1 MKKFCLLIIS
11 LLILFSC
18 QSCKF
23 ANESTTYEDGIDIS
37 IAEELVEHMIYKD
50 QLPVLHFDMKNVNVS
65 TSSTKASVVFVNND
79 FYQLSDAWAAHLAEY
94 KADQIIV
101 ISASEQTN
109 DKGDAKFGGDYL
121 DLDEYDENGEPQKYS
136 IEYRIACWDNTG
148 TRYSY
153 QYRSFVSGGKRYY
166 VYCYT
171 TSLTITMEQSLIVVQ
186 VDGKN
191 KLLLAPLPYDTKYE
205 VSGSSLTVKSLIEKD
220 TYLSSRYRKYLYPE
234 SLAHL
239 SLDEQKASVKK
250 WYQDYCHGE
259 DINGEFIIKYAGAK
273 FKVNFDAMRQD
284 NNTGKDTNA
293 FELIYLG
300 AA

>member
-1 MKKFCLLIIS
+1 
-11 LLILFSC
+11 
-18 QSCKF
+18 
-23 ANESTTYEDGIDIS
+23 
-37 IAEELVEHMIYKD
+37 
-50 QLPVLHFDMKNVNVS
+50 MKNVNVS

-121 DLDEYDENGEPQKYS
+121 DLDAYDENGEPQKYS

-205 VSGSSLTVKSLIEKD
+205 VSGNLNIDSLLKKD
-220 TYLSSRYRKYLYPE
+220 EY
-234 SLAHL
+234 A
-239 SLDEQKASVKK
+239 
-250 WYQDYCHGE
+250 
-259 DINGEFIIKYAGAK
+259 NEFYYK
-273 FKVNFDAMRQD
+273 F
-284 NNTGKDTNA
+284 
-293 FELIYLG
+293 ECS
-300 AA
+300 